1 MSDLISLTSK
11 LTNPTL
17 VKDEKLRAICT
28 QAASRITGAD
38 RVSLWVFDNDFNE
51 MHSIMCFDTRLKEFS
66 NGHTIYRNDCRAY
79 FKGILNNEIIRAP
92 DARNH
97 RLTSCFNELYF
108 KPLNIY
114 SLLDYIL
121 HQDFEPVGVI
131 CCESVDKITQWT
143 DQDEEVLR
151 KIARASSMHFSL
163 T

>member
-1 MSDLISLTSK
+1 MNDLINLTSK

-17 VKDEKLRAICT
+17 NKDEKLRAICS
-28 QAASRITGAD
+28 QAANAIPGAD
-38 RVSLWVFDNDFNE
+38 RVSLWAFDNDFNE
-51 MHSIMCFDTRLKEFS
+51 MHALMCLDTKQKEFTH
-66 NGHTIYRNDCRAY
+66 GQVLFRKDCHPY
-79 FKGILNNEIIRAP
+79 FKGILNSEIIRAP

-97 RLTSCFNELYF
+97 RLTSCFNEIYF

-131 CCESVDKITQWT
+131 CCESVDAISQWT